1 MTREEL
7 KEALKYFEKNV
18 SPNSD
23 YLSEIRNEIFKS
35 YEKGDIMETQKNK
48 LLKELYR
55 IASEKKMFYVTIMDR
70 KPENLPQEEEEEEE
84 YDSSYEE
91 SYEESYDEEEEE
103 DAD

>member
-7 KEALKYFEKNV
+7 KQALKYFEEY
-18 SPNSD
+18 NSSQS
-23 YLSEIRNEIFKS
+23 YLNDIRNEIFKS

-70 KPENLPQEEEEEEE
+70 KPENLPKEEEVEEE
-84 YDSSYEE
+84 YDPSYEE
-91 SYEESYDEEEEE
+91 SYEDSYDEEEEE